1 MVTSD
6 SLYII
11 TFSFYYVFFLVLDYH
26 YLYSDMKIL
35 SIYFFRM
42 SSVYTDIDFWQ
53 ESFGYFRFSMLDSL
67 YSHIVL
73 SCSMIFSI
81 LVLFSIFFHLC
92 SHILDVFDFGIVFR
106 KMVLSCL
113 SIFFSFFIRFIII
126 CMCVS
131 KECGSNS
138 FLFLIFLFFFLYAIS
153 LYKMMMM
160 MIKSEKHKK

>member
-1 MVTSD
+1 M
-6 SLYII
+6 II
-11 TFSFYYVFFLVLDYH
+11 IICNIEIWILFILLLHSVFIMFFFFFLVLDYH

-35 SIYFFRM
+35 SIYFSRM
-42 SSVYTDIDFWQ
+42 SSVYTDIDFQQ

-92 SHILDVFDFGIVFR
+92 SHILDVFDFRIVFR

-113 SIFFSFFIRFIII
+113 SIFFLSLSVLLLSVCVCQKNAVQIRFY
-126 CMCVS
+126 
-131 KECGSNS
+131 
-138 FLFLIFLFFFLYAIS
+138 F
-153 LYKMMMM
+153 
-160 MIKSEKHKK
+160 